1 MMFQCI
7 SSFDFKQEDGLNPE
21 DLILTQD
28 ERQAEDKRKE
38 AQSAQHNPNPISDDE
53 EEIDASFPNN
63 QSSIKIQQH
72 PKDKQ
77 PQNITDIPENEEA
90 ERSENEPDLPP
101 PHTQYRTSQ
110 RVRKR
115 PRREDEEYD
124 YY

>member
-1 MMFQCI
+1 MMFRCI
-7 SSFDFKQEDGLNPE
+7 SSFEIEQEDSLNPN

-28 ERQAEDKRKE
+28 ERQAEDERKE
-38 AQSAQHNPNPISDDE
+38 AQSAQHNPDPISDDE
-53 EEIDASFPNN
+53 EEIDASVLNN
-63 QSSIKIQQH
+63 QPSIEIQQH
-72 PKDKQ
+72 TKDKQ
-77 PQNITDIPENEEA
+77 PQNVTDIPEMEEA

-101 PHTQYRTSQ
+101 PHTQQRTSQ